1 MSKYTLVE
9 FIAANESNDFNT
21 IDPGMIDFA
30 KQMLEGFNHYALNI
44 RVHAGDCTKQPISC
58 MLCTYEQI
66 LSDYREYFFDK
77 NNKE

>member
-30 KQMLEGFNHYALNI
+30 KQML
-44 RVHAGDCTKQPISC
+44 
-58 MLCTYEQI
+58 
-66 LSDYREYFFDK
+66 
-77 NNKE
+77 